1 MTSKKSILQKEER
14 LQARKRPVSNEIE
27 RDRKFVYVCM
37 YVCTDVCLTDVFH
50 HCKEKNNNMSTTK
63 TRKKKK
69 KKKKERT
76 TNKIGNTKRTKKYV
90 HQPRE
95 RERKDRVFFCIA

>member
-14 LQARKRPVSNEIE
+14 MQARKDPYRIREKEIE
-27 RDRKFVYVCM
+27 NLYSYVCM
-37 YVCTDVCLTDVFH
+37 YVCLTDIFH

-63 TRKKKK
+63 TR

-95 RERKDRVFFCIA
+95 RER

>member
-1 MTSKKSILQKEER
+1 
-14 LQARKRPVSNEIE
+14 
-27 RDRKFVYVCM
+27 
-37 YVCTDVCLTDVFH
+37 
-50 HCKEKNNNMSTTK
+50 MSTTK
-63 TRKKKK
+63 TR

-95 RERKDRVFFCIA
+95 DFKEGDR

>member
-1 MTSKKSILQKEER
+1 VTSKKSSLQKEER
-14 LQARKRPVSNEIE
+14 MQARKDPYRIRE
-27 RDRKFVYVCM
+27 RDKVCIRM
-37 YVCTDVCLTDVFH
+37 YVCLTDMFH

-63 TRKKKK
+63 TR

-95 RERKDRVFFCIA
+95 R